1 MKIYHKYL
9 LYQNKL
15 LNPYIRILFAIMAV
29 ITYTASLLLIIGVV
43 YEHGFPLSNLEV
55 ERIQVLYKTVWA
67 VFMIDVTLHILL
79 EYRDTKKTYR
89 KLAWILSGLLYLT
102 LIPVIFHRPEESGA
116 ILHFWEFLNSQFYH
130 QALLLVL
137 SFLNLSNGLVR
148 MLGRRTN
155 PSLILAVSFLAI
167 ILVGTALLMLPRCTV
182 NGISWVDSLFVSTS
196 AVCVTGLTPVDVST
210 TFTTAGQ
217 IVIILLIQI
226 GGLGVMTLTSF
237 FAMFFMG
244 NTSLYNQ
251 LVVRDMVSSN
261 SLGSLFSTLLYIL
274 GFTLVIEG
282 VGMVSIWFSIHGT
295 LGMDLRQELA
305 FSAFHSISAFCNA
318 GFSTLS
324 GNLGNPM
331 VMTNHNWL
339 YISISLLIIL
349 GGIGFPILVNFKD
362 IVQYHL
368 YRFWR
373 LVRTHKWDKY
383 RKQHLYS
390 LNTKIVL
397 LMTFLLLL
405 LGTLGMAALE
415 WNGSFAGM
423 STADKWTQAF
433 FNATCPRTA
442 GFSSVDLT
450 SLSVQTIL
458 LYILLMWIGGAAQ
471 STAGGVKVNAFA
483 VVILNLTAVLRGT
496 DRVEVFGRQ
505 LSHDSI
511 RRANAAVVLSF
522 GVLFLFIFVL
532 SMLEPGVSIMAL
544 TFECVSALSTVGSS
558 LNLTPTLCDNSKLLV
573 SLLMFVGRVGL
584 ITLVLGI
591 VRQKKNTKYRYPSDN
606 IIIN

>member
-1 MKIYHKYL
+1 MKIYHKFL

-15 LNPYIRILFAIMAV
+15 LKPYIRIILGLVEAL
-29 ITYTASLLLIIGVV
+29 TYLASLALIVGVI
-43 YEHGFPLSNLEV
+43 YEHGFPLSVDEIAK
-55 ERIQVLYKTVWA
+55 IQVLYKAVWII
-67 VFMIDVTLHILL
+67 FLIDVTLHISL
-79 EYRDTKKTYR
+79 EYRSTKKQYR

-102 LIPVIFHRPEESGA
+102 LIPVIFHRPEEEGA
-116 ILHFWEFLNSQFYH
+116 ILQFWEFLDGKFYH
-130 QALLLVL
+130 LILLLVFSL
-137 SFLNLSNGLVR
+137 LNLSNGLVR
-148 MLGRRTN
+148 LLGRRTN

-167 ILVGTALLMLPRCTV
+167 ILIGTGLLMLPKCTV
-182 NGISWVDSLFVSTS
+182 NGITWVDSLFTATS
-196 AVCVTGLTPVDVST
+196 AVCVTGLVPVDVST
-210 TFTTAGQ
+210 TFTTGGLV
-217 IVIILLIQI
+217 VIILLIQI

-261 SLGSLFSTLLYIL
+261 SLGSLLSTLLYIL

-282 VGMVSIWFSIHGT
+282 IGMVSIWFSIHGT
-295 LGMDLRQELA
+295 LGMNLDEELA
-305 FSAFHSISAFCNA
+305 FAAFHSISAFCNA

-339 YISISLLIIL
+339 FVSVSFLIIL

-362 IVQYHL
+362 IVLYHL
-368 YRFWR
+368 RHFWK
-373 LVRTHKWDKY
+373 VH
-383 RKQHLYS
+383 HLYN

-397 LMTFLLLL
+397 IMTLLLL
-405 LGTLGMAALE
+405 VIGTLAIAAFE
-415 WNGSFAGM
+415 WNTSFAGM
-423 STADKWTQAF
+423 PVADKWTQAF

-442 GFSSVDLT
+442 GFSSVDLA
-450 SLSVQTIL
+450 SLSVQTL
-458 LYILLMWIGGAAQ
+458 LVYLVLMWIGGGAQ

-483 VVILNLTAVLRGT
+483 VVVLNLVAVLRGT
-496 DRVEVFGRQ
+496 ERVEVFGRE

-511 RRANAAVVLSF
+511 RRSNATVVMSLS
-522 GVLFLFIFVL
+522 VLFLFIFIL
-532 SMLEPGVSIMAL
+532 SMLEPQASLMAL

-558 LNLTPTLCDNSKLLV
+558 LNLTPSLCDASKLLV
-573 SLLMFVGRVGL
+573 ALLMFIGRVGL
-584 ITLVLGI
+584 ITLMLGI
-591 VRQKKNTKYRYPSDN
+591 VKQKKNTKYRYPSDN